1 MRLTFWENTFWEK
14 QIFSSGFSLE
24 TTKTAT
30 ASRFDKKDTRETLP
44 DYRDVHEGAPKTV
57 ADKFAA
63 ADSLV
68 ETEMG
73 QTTGA
78 NWRLRGVLRKSREN
92 TDCRHFAELN

>member
-1 MRLTFWENTFWEK
+1 M
-14 QIFSSGFSLE
+14 
-24 TTKTAT
+24 
-30 ASRFDKKDTRETLP
+30 
-44 DYRDVHEGAPKTV
+44 HEGAPKTV